1 MANFHFYGKVEYII
15 CTKKLVDL
23 KKKKKIKYAKV

>member
-1 MANFHFYGKVEYII
+1 MEKWNILPGI